1 MDLVGTDFFSGKEA
15 IMKVRIAIGILSVAG
30 LVVVFLFQRINIAAA
45 MGFSDIH
52 IYQFIINRSI
62 RFLLN
67 DFLTI
72 GLIYALF
79 GERKYVVFALWVQAI
94 GIVFFLIPYFILK
107 IHYPAYNG
115 PLLSF
120 LHRLILNPTLLLL
133 LIPAFYYQKK
143 ISSNGK
149 TD

>member
-1 MDLVGTDFFSGKEA
+1 MRL
-15 IMKVRIAIGILSVAG
+15 RIIIGFCSVAG
-30 LVVVFLFQRINIAAA
+30 LAVVFLFQRINLAEIFNLATTP
-45 MGFSDIH
+45 

-67 DFLTI
+67 DLLTI
-72 GLIYALF
+72 ALIYALF
-79 GERKYVVFALWVQAI
+79 YERKYVIFSFWIQGI
-94 GIVFFLIPYFILK
+94 GIVFLLIPYFILK
-107 IHYPAYNG
+107 MHYPTYNG

-143 ISSNGK
+143 ISDKVG
-149 TD
+149 